1 MLPTFIAIP
10 FHPPRPWNLPMNT
23 TSLILSLAIA
33 ALAFAVPAIAADGPL
48 KSPLQATLKSAD
60 GKPYPLAQHHG
71 QVVLLVNVAS
81 KCGLTPQYNGLEALY
96 DKYKD
101 AGLVVIGVPA
111 NNFNGQEP
119 GTNEEIQAFC
129 KSKYDVSFPVLGKIS
144 VKGDDIDPLY
154 KYLTTSPKPGDIG
167 WNFAKFLINRKGEV
181 IDRFDP
187 KMKPDDATVIAAIES
202 ALKDAAPKK

>member
-1 MLPTFIAIP
+1 
-10 FHPPRPWNLPMNT
+10 MNT

-33 ALAFAVPAIAADGPL
+33 ALAFAAVPVVAADGPM

-60 GKPYPLAQHHG
+60 GKDYPLAQHQG

-81 KCGLTPQYNGLEALY
+81 KCGLTPQYSALESLY

-101 AGLVVIGVPA
+101 AGLIVIGVPA

-129 KSKYDVSFPVLGKIS
+129 KTKYDVSFPVLGKIS

-154 KYLTTSPKPGDIG
+154 KYLTTTSPKPGDIG

-187 KMKPDDATVIAAIES
+187 KMKPDDATVTAAIEK
-202 ALKDAAPKK
+202 ALKEAAPKK

>member
-1 MLPTFIAIP
+1 M
-10 FHPPRPWNLPMNT
+10 
-23 TSLILSLAIA
+23 
-33 ALAFAVPAIAADGPL
+33 

-60 GKPYPLAQHHG
+60 GKDYPLAQHHG

-81 KCGLTPQYNGLEALY
+81 KCGLTKQYTALEALY

-101 AGLVVIGVPA
+101 AGLVVVGVPA

-119 GTNEEIQAFC
+119 GTNEEIQTFC
-129 KSKYDVSFPVLGKIS
+129 KTKYDVSFPVLGKVS

-154 KYLTTSPKPGDIG
+154 KYLTTVSPKPGDIG

-181 IDRFDP
+181 IDRFEP
-187 KMKPDDATVIAAIES
+187 KTTPDDASVTAAIEK
-202 ALKDAAPKK
+202 ALKESAPKK

>member
-1 MLPTFIAIP
+1 
-10 FHPPRPWNLPMNT
+10 MNT

-33 ALAFAVPAIAADGPL
+33 ALAFAVPAVAADGPM
-48 KSPLQATLKSAD
+48 KSPLQAMMKSAD
-60 GKPYPLAQHHG
+60 GKDYPLAQHHG

-81 KCGLTPQYNGLEALY
+81 KCGLTPQYSALESLY

-101 AGLVVIGVPA
+101 AGFVVIGVPA

-119 GTNEEIQAFC
+119 GTNEEIQTFC
-129 KSKYDVSFPVLGKIS
+129 KTKYDVSFPVLGKIS

-154 KYLTTSPKPGDIG
+154 KYLTTASPKPGDIG

-187 KMKPDDATVIAAIES
+187 KMKPDDASVTAAIEK
-202 ALKDAAPKK
+202 ALKEPTAKK

>member
-1 MLPTFIAIP
+1 
-10 FHPPRPWNLPMNT
+10 MNT
-23 TSLILSLAIA
+23 TSLLLSLAIA
-33 ALAFAVPAIAADGPL
+33 ALAFAVPAVAADGPM
-48 KSPLQATLKSAD
+48 KSPLQATLKAAD
-60 GKPYPLAQHHG
+60 GKPYPLAQHLG

-119 GTNEEIQAFC
+119 GSNEEIQAFC
-129 KSKYDVSFPVLGKIS
+129 KSKYDVSFPVLAKVS

-154 KYLTTSPKPGDIG
+154 KYLTTASPKPGDIG

-181 IDRFDP
+181 IDRFEP

-202 ALKDAAPKK
+202 ALKDAAAKK